1 MPSKGFKETVE
12 AEFAAVVQHIHEPIV
27 FFDTMQVLLRHGL
40 SARKLAQIQA
50 AMGGDVHY
58 FTRKQPNAGYPRR
71 LLIQLP
77 TQAGLKLLH
86 EFAPEHL
93 VNRLDVAL
101 DLTVKSQ
108 ESLEILDDFIF
119 RRLVQPWHGERHVQ
133 TSRSVRYFARDPW
146 TNRNLA
152 IYSDRPSKI
161 TGGPCLHIEM
171 RIRNADACRRYKVS
185 SISDLLQIDI
195 RGLLRRQIRLAAV
208 DPSCLARVIETY
220 ARSTL
225 RGIRRREDK
234 TPRAIRAR
242 RARKPSH
249 EHWNLEKCRRLV
261 RTRMSR
267 ILQTEEYAP
276 LPEKIEFE
284 HFSAQTL
291 KESFR
296 GSVSRCLVNLD
307 VERILPVSNEP
318 MWVDDEPMAP

>member
-1 MPSKGFKETVE
+1 MPSKAFREAVE
-12 AEFAAVVQHIHEPIV
+12 AEYEAITSDIHERIV
-27 FFDTMQVLLRHGL
+27 FFDTIQILLRGPL
-40 SARKLAQIQA
+40 SGRKLAQIQA
-50 AMGGDVHY
+50 AMGGEVHY

-101 DLTVKSQ
+101 DLTVKDQ
-108 ESLEILDDFIF
+108 GSLEILDDFIF
-119 RRLVQPWHGERHVQ
+119 RRLVQPWHGKRHVQ
-133 TSRSVRYFARDPW
+133 TSGSVRYFARDPW

-171 RIRNADACRRYKVS
+171 RIRNAAACRRYKAS
-185 SISDLLQIDI
+185 SISDLPSVDI
-195 RGLLRRQIRLAAV
+195 HDLIRRQIRLTAV

-225 RGIRRREDK
+225 RGMRRREDK

-242 RARKPSH
+242 RASKPWH
-249 EHWNLEKCRRLV
+249 VHWNLERCRHLV
-261 RTRMSR
+261 RSRMSR
-267 ILQTEEYAP
+267 ILQTEDHAP
-276 LPEKIEFE
+276 QPERVEFE
-284 HFSAQTL
+284 HFSAQRL

-318 MWVDDEPMAP
+318 VWVDDEPRAP